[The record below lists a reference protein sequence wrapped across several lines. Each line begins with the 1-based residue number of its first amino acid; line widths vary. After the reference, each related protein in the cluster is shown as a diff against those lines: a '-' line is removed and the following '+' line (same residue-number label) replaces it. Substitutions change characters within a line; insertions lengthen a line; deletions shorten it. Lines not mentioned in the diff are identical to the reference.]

1 MHILALL
8 VGLSFAEE
16 PKNGTSSEDVE
27 MSDTVSGRKVKT
39 LEIEDKTLG
48 TISYEDS
55 EMVGEYPKRIDNG
68 AKWLDVTPE
77 FMWHCWLVMNSLYD
91 RDYRGLHTVLENVK
105 KKYPNSGVEPVGRAL
120 MYQTLML
127 ENFDFKYETQYKTMF
142 ELAKQDLEQAM
153 MSPGNDAW
161 EAFLL
166 GAILGV
172 DAIHELRK
180 EEFLNAINQGYEAVK
195 WIDKAKKL
203 APDFVDADLGDG
215 LWIYWRSLIAAN
227 VPGFS
232 NLGFADD
239 REKGIKLMQRAERE
253 AVFLRP
259 AASHALTYTWI
270 EERKMKKAL
279 AAAKA
284 LEAAYPNNIINLQVL
299 GRVEMYNRLY
309 KDAEQ
314 SFNKVLK
321 LSPKNQRV
329 HYYLARLYMKENKY
343 KAAEKEINT
352 YLKFDLSDY
361 HKGYGYYYKGHILMR
376 QKKYTEAAKSYDMA
390 WKVNKIEKAK
400 ERAEAARNM
409 ADKKKKNK

>member
-1 MHILALL
+1 MRLWVLL
-8 VGLSFAEE
+8 MGLSIAEE
-16 PKNGTSSEDVE
+16 PKTGSSAEDIE
-27 MSDTVSGRKVKT
+27 MSDTVSGRKVRT
-39 LEIEDKTLG
+39 LQIEDKTLG
-48 TISYEDS
+48 TVQYEDD
-55 EMVGEYPKRIDNG
+55 EMVGQYPKRIDNG

-77 FMWHCWLVMNSLYD
+77 FMWHCWLVMNSLYE
-91 RDYRGLHTVLENVK
+91 RDYRGLHKVLESVK
-105 KKYPNSGVEPVGRAL
+105 KKYPNSGVDPVGRAM

-142 ELAKQDLEQAM
+142 ELAKQELEQAM

-161 EAFLL
+161 ETFLL
-166 GAILGV
+166 GAILGI

-180 EEFLNAINQGYEAVK
+180 EEFLNAINQGYEAMK
-195 WIDKAKKL
+195 WIDKANKL
-203 APDFVDADLGDG
+203 APDFVDAELGDG

-232 NLGFADD
+232 NLGFSDD
-239 REKGIKLMQRAERE
+239 REKGIALMQNAEKN

-279 AAAKA
+279 AAARG
-284 LEAAYPNNIINLQVL
+284 LEQAYPNNIINLQVL
-299 GRVEMYNRLY
+299 GRVEMYNNLHS
-309 KDAEQ
+309 DAEQ
-314 SFNKVLK
+314 TFKKVLR

-329 HYYLARLYMKENKY
+329 HYYLARLYMKQKKY

-352 YLKFDLSDY
+352 YLKFDLSEY
-361 HKGYGYYYKGHILMR
+361 HEGYAHYYKGHILMR
-376 QKKYTEAAKSYDMA
+376 QKKYKAAAAAYDMA

-400 ERAEAARNM
+400 QRAEMAR
-409 ADKKKKNK
+409 KKAKNKK

>member
-1 MHILALL
+1 MRIWALII
-8 VGLSFAEE
+8 GLSLAEE
-16 PKNGTSSEDVE
+16 PKNGSNGEDIE
-27 MSDTVSGRKVKT
+27 MSDTVSGRKVNT
-39 LEIEDKTLG
+39 LQIEDRTLG
-48 TISYEDS
+48 AIQYEDG
-55 EMVGEYPKRIDNG
+55 EMVGQYPKRIDNG

-77 FMWHCWLVMNSLYD
+77 FMWHCWLVMNSLYE
-91 RDYRGLHTVLENVK
+91 RDYRGLHKVLENVK

-142 ELAKQDLEQAM
+142 ELAKQELEQAM

-161 EAFLL
+161 ETFLL

-195 WIDKAKKL
+195 WIEKAKKL

-215 LWIYWRSLIAAN
+215 LWIYWRSLIASN

-239 REKGIKLMQRAERE
+239 REKGIELMQNAEKN

-279 AAAKA
+279 TTARA
-284 LEAAYPNNIINLQVL
+284 LETAYPNNVINLQVL

-309 KDAEQ
+309 KDAEET
-314 SFNKVLK
+314 FKKVLK

-329 HYYLARLYMKENKY
+329 HYYFARLYMKQKKY
-343 KAAEKEINT
+343 AKAEKEINI
-352 YLKFDLSDY
+352 YLKFDLSEY
-361 HKGYGYYYKGHILMR
+361 HEGYAHYYKGHILMR
-376 QKKYTEAAKSYDMA
+376 QKKYKQAAESYDMA

-400 ERAEAARNM
+400 ARAEAARKL
-409 ADKKKKNK
+409 ARKKKGK